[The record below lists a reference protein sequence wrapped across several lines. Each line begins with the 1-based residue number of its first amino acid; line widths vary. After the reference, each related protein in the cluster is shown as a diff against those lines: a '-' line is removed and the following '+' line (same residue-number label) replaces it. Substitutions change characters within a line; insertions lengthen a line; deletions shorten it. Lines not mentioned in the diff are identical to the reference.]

1 MTDFGRAC
9 EIRVKSPAKI
19 NLSLRVLG
27 SRPDGFHEIET
38 QVQQISLFDNIR
50 IRPTSGAIRVSADRG
65 DVPSGKQ
72 NLAYQAA
79 AALREAAG
87 ARRLGASIFLKKNIP
102 SGAGLGGGSG
112 NAAAVLWALNRLWA
126 LKFPPSAL
134 SRIAAG
140 VGSDVPLFLSGAA
153 SMCRGRGE
161 LVSRC
166 TPLRTGWILLL
177 KPPFSLSTP
186 RVYGWMRKYLKNEK
200 RASRIG
206 VRSGNPKTLDYRN
219 DLELV
224 VFDKRPVL
232 NECRDAL
239 LSSGARVALMSGS
252 GAAMWG
258 LFRRKADA
266 EAASVKFASKR
277 GWRIFLARPLASS
290 PLALSSVEIDTI

>member
-1 MTDFGRAC
+1 MSDFDRAS
-9 EIRVKSPAKI
+9 EIRLKSPAKI
-19 NLSLRVLG
+19 NLSLRVIG

-38 QVQQISLFDNIR
+38 RVQQVSLFDNIR
-50 IRPTSGAIRVSADRG
+50 IRRASGAIRVSADRG

-87 ARRLGASIFLKKNIP
+87 VGRLGASIYLKKNIP

-126 LKFPPSAL
+126 LKFSHSAL

-153 SMCRGRGE
+153 SLCRGRGE

-166 TPLRTGWILLL
+166 APLRTGWILLI
-177 KPPFSLSTP
+177 KPPFSLPTP
-186 RVYGWMRKYLKNEK
+186 RVYGWMRKYLIKKK

-206 VRSGNPKTLDYRN
+206 VRSEDPRILDFRN

-224 VFDKRPVL
+224 VFDRHPVL

-258 LFRRKADA
+258 LFRRRTEA
-266 EAASVKFASKR
+266 EAAAIKFASKR
-277 GWRIFLARPLASS
+277 GWRVFLVRPLASS
-290 PLALSSVEIDTI
+290 PLALSSLDIDTI

>member
-1 MTDFGRAC
+1 MSNFGRVR
-9 EIRVKSPAKI
+9 EIRLKSPAKI

-38 QVQQISLFDNIR
+38 HVQQVSLFDNIR
-50 IRPTSGAIRVSADRG
+50 IRPASDAIRVSADRA

-79 AALREAAG
+79 AALKEAAG
-87 ARRLGASIFLKKNIP
+87 AGRLGASIYLKKNIP

-112 NAAAVLWALNRLWA
+112 NAAAVLWALNRLWT

-153 SMCRGRGE
+153 SLCRGRGE
-161 LVSRC
+161 LVSQC
-166 TPLRTGWILLL
+166 APLRTGWILLL
-177 KPPFSLSTP
+177 KPPFSLPTP
-186 RVYGWMRKYLKNEK
+186 RVYGWMRKYLKKEK

-206 VRSGNPKTLDYRN
+206 VRPGNLQIMDYRN

-224 VFDKRPVL
+224 VFDRRPVL

-258 LFRRKADA
+258 LFHRKTDA
-266 EAASVKFASKR
+266 EAAAVKFVSKR
-277 GWRIFLARPLASS
+277 GWRIYLVRPLVSS
-290 PLALSSVEIDTI
+290 PLALGSIEIDTI